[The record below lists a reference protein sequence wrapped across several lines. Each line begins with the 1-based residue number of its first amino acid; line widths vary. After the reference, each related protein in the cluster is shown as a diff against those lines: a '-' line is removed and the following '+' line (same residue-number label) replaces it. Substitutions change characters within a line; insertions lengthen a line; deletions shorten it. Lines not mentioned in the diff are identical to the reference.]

1 MRIAALEDDPMESK
15 FIHQIVS
22 DAGHA
27 CTLFS
32 TGKSLIDALAHQQFD
47 LLILDWNLPDMT
59 GKEVITWVRKHLGEK
74 VIVMFLTNRLLE
86 GHIVEGLMAGADDYM
101 TKPIRQAELAA
112 RIHALSK
119 RIRHVEASSH
129 SGTSAAANI
138 VDVGVFHLDILKKNA
153 TVRGQQID
161 LKPKEFDI
169 AAMLFQNVGQL
180 ITREKIM
187 ASVWGRELMMTS
199 RTLDTH
205 MSQVRTKLQL
215 KLDNNVRLTTVYTI
229 GYRLDVFDDPK

>member
-15 FIHQIVS
+15 FIHQIVTE
-22 DAGHA
+22 AGHA

-32 TGKSLIDALAHQQFD
+32 TGKDMIEALRHQTFD
-47 LLILDWNLPDMT
+47 LLMLDWNLPDMS
-59 GKEVITWVRKHLGEK
+59 GKDVIEWVRANLGDN

-86 GHIVEGLMAGADDYM
+86 GNIVEGLMAGADDYM

-112 RIHALSK
+112 RLHALSK
-119 RIRHVEASSH
+119 RVRPVEIGQTAPSPAASH
-129 SGTSAAANI
+129 L
-138 VDVGVFHLDILKKNA
+138 VEVGVFRLDTLMKTA
-153 TVRGQQID
+153 TIRDKAVD

-187 ASVWGRELMMTS
+187 AAVWGRELMMTS

-229 GYRLDVFDDPK
+229 GYRLDVFD